1 VSAGRIAAADPY
13 RGRVTSSADAA
24 AFSSAPTDESAIQTT
39 SPPPAEPADRVES
52 ADSAEAQVITLNPP
66 AAALPSASD
75 SWLADALHS
84 TLVRAIRAQTLTAP
98 AGLILAAALLV
109 PGVLVDLLT
118 DATAGRPTAI
128 SFLLAAGIPP
138 LVVRR
143 KALATAAVAP
153 PVLFASALLVLAW
166 ASGQNATNRQ
176 VVMDAGTSLALT
188 APHLFAGTV
197 VGVVLV
203 LARLS
208 WGLVH
213 RG

>member
-1 VSAGRIAAADPY
+1 MRRVSAGPIARAGPY
-13 RGRVTSSADAA
+13 RGRVTSTADAA
-24 AFSSAPTDESAIQTT
+24 AFASAPAAEGTGSTAAESG
-39 SPPPAEPADRVES
+39 
-52 ADSAEAQVITLNPP
+52 EAQVIPLSPPSPTLPT
-66 AAALPSASD
+66 AADSSFTRALQSP
-75 SWLADALHS
+75 
-84 TLVRAIRAQTLTAP
+84 LVRAIRAQTLTAP

-118 DATAGRPTAI
+118 DATASRPTAI

-143 KALATAAVAP
+143 SALGTAAFAP

-166 ASGQNATNRQ
+166 GSGQNTTNRQ
-176 VVMDAGTSLALT
+176 VVLDAGTSLALT

-197 VGVVLV
+197 VAVVLV

-213 RG
+213 RA